1 MREPSDLAADPI
13 LGALQDIAAFGEQ
26 ALLTPGAGAATRQ
39 GTVDGFKDLFEPGS
53 RHRSRTARD
62 GMPGL

>member
-1 MREPSDLAADPI
+1 MREPPDLAADPI